1 MGDHGSEHDAGVRV
15 RPATA
20 QLWDDVTTLFGTRGD
35 PARCWCQWFR
45 MRNDSWKAATTASN
59 RAALRAQLDAAAAGR
74 ADRPPPPGVLAYTE
88 DGEPVGWCAIA
99 PRASYPRVLAS
110 QVLQAARSTAAETD
124 DPDVWSLT
132 CFVVRVG
139 HRRQGVAGALLDG
152 ALELARSHGARRV
165 EAYPLDVAAKPSVS
179 ASELY
184 HGPLH
189 LFIARGFREVA
200 RSGAARAV
208 VRLDL

>member
-1 MGDHGSEHDAGVRV
+1 MVDDRSAHHAGVRV

-20 QLWDDVTTLFGTRGD
+20 QLWDDVATVFGTRGD

-45 MRNDSWKAATTASN
+45 MRNDGWRAATTASN
-59 RAALRAQLDAAAAGR
+59 RTALRAQLDAAADGR
-74 ADRPPPPGVLAYTE
+74 SGGPPSPGVLAYTE

-110 QVLQAARSTAAETD
+110 QVLRAAWSTAAETD

-139 HRRQGVAGALLDG
+139 HRRQGVAGTLLDG
-152 ALELARSHGARRV
+152 ALGLARSHGARAV
-165 EAYPLDVAAKPSVS
+165 EAYPVDVAAKPSVS

-189 LFIARGFREVA
+189 LFVARGFREVA
-200 RSGAARAV
+200 RSGSARAV